1 MLFIRLEPVNK
12 SIFLSLLFFPY
23 SFIHSF
29 HDSFI
34 HSSIHSYIHSYVNLL
49 VYSFVRAFALSFV
62 RSIVH
67 SCASW
72 HHQTPNDF
80 DIFRGSFFNRK
91 LWHSF
96 FLVFAF
102 FISSSFSLSFFV
114 FQPRSRNLVVPF
126 QRSSWNVLQKSV
138 KSQFKSLSGSVGVGI
153 YHSPPLSVNHWD
165 VLLFS
170 CPTSLEAVVRSRDK
184 VTTVLSTA

>member
-12 SIFLSLLFFPY
+12 SIFLSLLFFLY
-23 SFIHSF
+23 SFIHF
-29 HDSFI
+29 MIDSFI
-34 HSSIHSYIHSYVNLL
+34 HPFTHIFIPTWICSFIR
-49 VYSFVRAFALSFV
+49 SFVHLLF

-96 FLVFAF
+96 FLVFAYS
-102 FISSSFSLSFFV
+102 ISSSFSLSFFV

-138 KSQFKSLSGSVGVGI
+138 KSQFKSLSGSLGVGI
-153 YHSPPLSVNHWD
+153 YHSPPLSVNYWD
-165 VLLFS
+165 VLLAWMR
-170 CPTSLEAVVRSRDK
+170 L
-184 VTTVLSTA
+184 